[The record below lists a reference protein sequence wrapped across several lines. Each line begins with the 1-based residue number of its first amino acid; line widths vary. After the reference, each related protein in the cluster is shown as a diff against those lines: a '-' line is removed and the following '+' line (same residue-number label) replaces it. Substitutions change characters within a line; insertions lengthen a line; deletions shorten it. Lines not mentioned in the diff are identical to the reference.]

1 MKYKAT
7 TQASLTR
14 LQELQR
20 GLGSATGPFAGNCLQ
35 AFLSEFETLQDA
47 MRIPKANRSHRLGF
61 TRNYQQL
68 LPDTE
73 RRYRQDVLVAA
84 LEKPTPLFVNGTRFD
99 ADPDVPR
106 SASALVCS
114 WASVYHA
121 AGNKEFGRTLM
132 ENFDADYSDFENK
145 YVSFLI
151 ATEASCKKIVEYG
164 SCLANRILGGE
175 NWHKEFVS
183 VLQQLNGLAN
193 TTGKGRQDLHYC
205 ILEES
210 RAMLDP
216 AGVDSDS
223 SGVDARLPRM
233 CETVISV
240 YDETI
245 RYFAEVGQAMEKVDP
260 HLARNPALV
269 KTLAAW
275 EEAWERAMPYM
286 HSVSLR
292 KTLVN
297 FIQDLRAV
305 SKQCPEFLEWC
316 ANSDVEAMLLLPQ
329 LFAAFCAHHGPAAT
343 EILCLAAETSHAE
356 VHLPKQLPKEDYEE
370 VIAKLAKGEVL
381 TEYQACGMRIQRSRP
396 AAWNT
401 FLVAVIG
408 ELEEK

>member
-14 LQELQR
+14 LHELQR
-20 GLGSATGPFAGNCLQ
+20 GLGSASGPFSGNALQ

-47 MRIPKANRSHRLGF
+47 MRIPKANRAHRLGF

-99 ADPDVPR
+99 ADPDVTR

-114 WASVYHA
+114 WASVYHS
-121 AGNKEFGRTLM
+121 AGTKEFGRTMM

-151 ATEASCKKIVEYG
+151 TTEASCKAIVEYG
-164 SCLANRILGGE
+164 SCLANRILSGE
-175 NWHKEFVS
+175 DWNKEFVS

-210 RAMLDP
+210 KAMLEAPSDR
-216 AGVDSDS
+216 AGEDD
-223 SGVDARLPRM
+223 RLPCM

-245 RYFAEVGQAMEKVDP
+245 RYFAEVGKAMEKVDP

-269 KTLAAW
+269 KTLTSW
-275 EEAWERAMPYM
+275 EEAWERAMPYTN
-286 HSVSLR
+286 SVTLR
-292 KTLVN
+292 RTLAS
-297 FIQDLRAV
+297 FIEDLRRV

-329 LFAAFCAHHGPAAT
+329 LFAAFCAYHGPAAT
-343 EILCLAAETSHAE
+343 EILCLAAETAHEE
-356 VHLPKQLPKEDYEE
+356 VHLPKQLTKDEYDE
-370 VIAKLAKGEVL
+370 VVSKLANGVVL

-408 ELEEK
+408 ELEHK